1 MSVATAFAT
10 NLLREITPRVHIAAR
25 PSHRRRWVAKSTDHD
40 YADAQRR
47 GNGVTLFLGE
57 HRRHVLR
64 PHRVPPRSGQAVP
77 PAHHAGLH
85 VLRRVVLIAAQSF
98 YAHHAAAIS
107 AAIVSADA
115 DTVANKASSLSVLL
129 SAGIGV

>member
-47 GNGVTLFLGE
+47 GNGVTLFASENTGAMS
-57 HRRHVLR
+57 
-64 PHRVPPRSGQAVP
+64 SG
-77 PAHHAGLH
+77 
-85 VLRRVVLIAAQSF
+85 LIACLRALGKRSLLPTTQDSTCYGESSSSPQSF